1 MSVVHDAAAF
11 AVSAIVELE
20 TSPAF
25 SRILHFIRAKRA
37 TRYLTIIEQT
47 NRTIRY
53 PTISGA
59 HETNDAISNDNLFT
73 RDHLCE
79 KKSNNTMIVSCGACI
94 GTMHSRVHCFV
105 SLSGTDPAKTMN

>member
-1 MSVVHDAAAF
+1 MSVVHNAAAF
-11 AVSAIVELE
+11 AVSAIVGLE
-20 TSPAF
+20 TSPTF
-25 SRILHFIRAKRA
+25 SRILHFIRV
-37 TRYLTIIEQT
+37 
-47 NRTIRY
+47 
-53 PTISGA
+53 SGA

-79 KKSNNTMIVSCGACI
+79 KKSNKTMIVSCGACI